1 MKEDIYIFFQVRLFD
16 IIFMFKMTDF
26 IIFAER
32 FMFFLRW
39 PPFFIE
45 VGNIAPSFS
54 KLEWTL
60 VSQCLIKLIFCT
72 CNNYE

>member
-1 MKEDIYIFFQVRLFD
+1 MYIFQVRLFD

-32 FMFFLRW
+32 FTFFEMA
-39 PPFFIE
+39 PFFTE
-45 VGNIAPSFS
+45 VGNMAPSFS

-60 VSQCLIKLIFCT
+60 VSQCRIKLIVCT
-72 CNNYE
+72 YE

>member
-1 MKEDIYIFFQVRLFD
+1 MKEDIYRFFFQVRLFD

-26 IIFAER
+26 IIFAEQ
-32 FMFFLRW
+32 FTFFWATW
-39 PPFFIE
+39 P
-45 VGNIAPSFS
+45 PSFS

-60 VSQCLIKLIFCT
+60 VNQWQIKLIVCT